1 MFLRSIFA
9 KFSTPSIYYFYF
21 AILLIAVC
29 DFVFFF
35 KTEQYTLGI
44 FGALACIG
52 LLLLPVFLF
61 TKRLRTYLIILLPIF
76 ILIPFNLGSI
86 ILFGVPINDASILLI
101 LNTNIN
107 EAMELVGGYLF
118 GMLVG
123 VVSYAIGLIVIF
135 KRIPNKIPLRT
146 GYFTSFI
153 SLIVLLLL
161 PIFDTGTKNYL
172 ANLRS
177 RFYTIFPTS
186 LLYAAKMTYG
196 QYKLINSTKEERT
209 NFRFNAKQI
218 VNIQG
223 KQVYVLV
230 IGESSRYD
238 HWGINGY
245 EKNTSPLLSKRENLI
260 SFNNVAA
267 GGFITEYAIPLLL
280 TGVGADN
287 YDKHY
292 RQKSI
297 VSVFKEAGFS
307 TYWLTNQVDEGH
319 IKIHLQEADK
329 QYLYISDFRATK
341 NIHRDMELVETLK
354 KILSEPG
361 DKKFIVLH
369 TIGSHYDYSVRYPDA
384 FDILKPSN
392 KTVFSKSADKNF
404 KNVLVNS
411 YDNSIFYTDAVV
423 DSVISLVS
431 SQNVHSSVTYLS
443 DHGEN
448 LFDDGRDLSQH
459 AYPVPSKYIAHIPY
473 FVWYSPLLEK
483 TFPDKITNLKSH
495 INDKISSENIIHT
508 FTSMSGIQ
516 YLKQDSTKN
525 VTSIYFKDNQ
535 QRILGA
541 NRKVYNSADLK

>member
-1 MFLRSIFA
+1 MYL
-9 KFSTPSIYYFYF
+9 
-21 AILLIAVC
+21 ILLS
-29 DFVFFF
+29 
-35 KTEQYTLGI
+35 
-44 FGALACIG
+44 
-52 LLLLPVFLF
+52 
-61 TKRLRTYLIILLPIF
+61 PIF

-86 ILFGVPINDASILLI
+86 IHFGVPINDASILLI

-107 EAMELVGGYLF
+107 EAKELVGGYVF
-118 GMLVG
+118 RMLGV
-123 VVSYAIGLIVIF
+123 VVSYLVGLIFIF
-135 KRIPNKIPLRT
+135 KRIPNVIPLRI

-177 RFYTIFPTS
+177 RFYTVFPTS
-186 LLYAAKMTYG
+186 LLYAAKMTYR
-196 QYKLINSTKEERT
+196 QYQLVNSTKEERV
-209 NFRFNAKQI
+209 NFKFNAKQI
-218 VNIQG
+218 VNIEG

-230 IGESSRYD
+230 MGESSRYD

-260 SFNNVAA
+260 SFNNVMA

-292 RQKSI
+292 QQKSI

-329 QYLYISDFRATK
+329 QYLNISDFRATK
-341 NIHRDMELVETLK
+341 HVHRDMELVETFK

-369 TIGSHYDYSVRYPDA
+369 TIGSHYDYSVRYPDK
-384 FDILKPSN
+384 FDVLKPSN
-392 KTVFSKSADKNF
+392 KTIFSKSADKNF

-411 YDNSIFYTDAVV
+411 YDNSIIYTDAVV
-423 DSVISLVS
+423 DKVISLVS
-431 SQNVHSSVTYLS
+431 SQNAHSFVTYLS

-448 LFDDGRDLSQH
+448 LFDDGRGLSQH
-459 AYPVPSKYIAHIPY
+459 AYPVPSKYITHIPY

-483 TFPDKITNLKSH
+483 AFPNKITNLKSH
-495 INDKISSENIIHT
+495 INAKISTENIIHT
-508 FTSMSGIQ
+508 ITSMSGIQ

-541 NRKVYNSADLK
+541 NRKVYNAADLK

>member
-1 MFLRSIFA
+1 MFFRNFFTN
-9 KFSTPSIYYFYF
+9 FSTPSIYYFYF
-21 AILLIAVC
+21 AISLIAVC

-35 KTEQYTLGI
+35 KSEQYGLGI
-44 FGALACIG
+44 FGVLACTG
-52 LLLLPVFLF
+52 LFLLPVFLF
-61 TKRLRTYLIILLPIF
+61 TKKIRLYLILLSPIF

-86 ILFGVPINDASILLI
+86 IHFGVPINDASILLI

-107 EAMELVGGYLF
+107 EAKELVGGYVF
-118 GMLVG
+118 RMVG
-123 VVSYAIGLIVIF
+123 VVVSYLVGLIFIF
-135 KRIPNKIPLRT
+135 KRIPNGIPLRI
-146 GYFTSFI
+146 GYIISFI

-186 LLYAAKMTYG
+186 LLYAAKMTYR
-196 QYKLINSTKEERT
+196 QYQLVNSTKEERV
-209 NFRFNAKQI
+209 NFKFNAKQI
-218 VNIQG
+218 VNIEG

-230 IGESSRYD
+230 MGESSRYD

-260 SFNNVAA
+260 SFNNVMT

-280 TGVGADN
+280 TGVSADN

-329 QYLYISDFRATK
+329 QYLNISDFRATK
-341 NIHRDMELVETLK
+341 HIHRDMELVETLK

-369 TIGSHYDYSVRYPDA
+369 TIGSHYDYSVRYPDK
-384 FDILKPSN
+384 FDVLKPSN
-392 KTVFSKSADKNF
+392 KTIFSKSADKNF

-411 YDNSIFYTDAVV
+411 YDNSIIYTDAVV
-423 DSVISLVS
+423 DKVISLVS
-431 SQNVHSSVTYLS
+431 SQNAHSFVTYLS

-448 LFDDGRDLSQH
+448 LFDDGRGLSQH

-483 TFPDKITNLKSH
+483 AFPNKITNLKSH
-495 INDKISSENIIHT
+495 INAKISTENIIHT
-508 FTSMSGIQ
+508 ITSMSGIQ

-541 NRKVYNSADLK
+541 NRKVYNAADLK

>member
-1 MFLRSIFA
+1 MLLYSFFA
-9 KFSTPSIYYFYF
+9 RFNSSSIYYFYF
-21 AILLIAVC
+21 AVLLISVC
-29 DFVFFF
+29 DFVYFF
-35 KTEQYTLGI
+35 KTEQYSFGI
-44 FGALACIG
+44 YGALACTG
-52 LLLLPVFLF
+52 LHLLPVFLF
-61 TKRLRTYLIILLPIF
+61 TKNIRLYLLLLSPIF
-76 ILIPFNLGSI
+76 IFIPFNLGSI
-86 ILFGVPINDASILLI
+86 ILFGVPFNDATFLLI
-101 LNTNIN
+101 LNTNIK
-107 EAMELVGGYLF
+107 EAKELLGGYLF
-118 GMLVG
+118 NMVVV
-123 VVSYAIGLIVIF
+123 VVSYVIALIFIF
-135 KRIPNKIPLRT
+135 NRVPNVMPLRT
-146 GYFTSFI
+146 GYLTSFI
-153 SLIVLLLL
+153 SLIVVLTL
-161 PIFDTGTKNYL
+161 PIFDTGTKNYF

-186 LLYAAKMTYG
+186 LLYASKMTYS
-196 QYKLINSTKEERT
+196 QYKLVNSTKEERT

-218 VNIQG
+218 VNIEG

-245 EKNTSPLLSKRENLI
+245 EKKTSPMLSKRENLI
-260 SFNNVAA
+260 SFNNVAS
-267 GGFITEYAIPLLL
+267 GGFITEYALPLIL

-287 YDKHY
+287 FDKHY

-319 IKIHLQEADK
+319 IKVHIQEADK
-329 QYLYISDFRATK
+329 QYLSISDFRATK
-341 NIHRDMELVETLK
+341 HIHRDMELVETLK

-369 TIGSHYDYSVRYPDA
+369 TIGSHYDYSVRYPDE
-384 FDILKPSN
+384 FDKLKPSN
-392 KTVFSKSADKNF
+392 KTVFSKSADKKF

-411 YDNSIFYTDAVV
+411 YDNSILYTDTVI
-423 DSVISLVS
+423 DTVISLVS
-431 SQNVHSSVTYLS
+431 SQNAHSSVTYLS

-459 AYPVPSKYIAHIPY
+459 AYPVPSKYIAQIPY

-483 TFPDKITNLKSH
+483 TFPDKISNLKSH
-495 INDKISSENIIHT
+495 INAKISSENIIHT

-525 VTSIYFKDNQ
+525 VASSYFKDNQ

>member
-123 VVSYAIGLIVIF
+123 VISFVTGLILVF

-218 VNIQG
+218 VNIEG

-411 YDNSIFYTDAVV
+411 YDNSILYTDAVV

>member
-9 KFSTPSIYYFYF
+9 KFSTPSIFYFYF

-196 QYKLINSTKEERT
+196 QYKLINSTREERT

-218 VNIQG
+218 VNIEG

-354 KILSEPG
+354 KILLEPG

-411 YDNSIFYTDAVV
+411 YDNSILYTDAVV

-495 INDKISSENIIHT
+495 INDRISSENIIHT

>member
-1 MFLRSIFA
+1 MFLRSFFA
-9 KFSTPSIYYFYF
+9 KFNTPSIYYFYF
-21 AILLIAVC
+21 AIILITVC
-29 DFVFFF
+29 DFVFFN
-35 KTEQYTLGI
+35 KTEQYILGI
-44 FGALACIG
+44 FGVLDCIG

-61 TKRLRTYLIILLPIF
+61 TKKLRTYLIILSPIF
-76 ILIPFNLGSI
+76 FLIPFNLGSI
-86 ILFGVPINDASILLI
+86 ILFGVPINDASIHLI

-118 GMLVG
+118 SMMVG
-123 VVSYAIGLIVIF
+123 VVFYVIGLILIF
-135 KRIPNKIPLRT
+135 KRIPNEIPLRT

-153 SLIVLLLL
+153 SLILLLLL

-172 ANLRS
+172 TNLRS

-186 LLYAAKMTYG
+186 LLYAAKMTYV
-196 QYKLINSTKEERT
+196 QYQLINSTKEERT

-218 VNIQG
+218 VKIEG

-245 EKNTSPLLSKRENLI
+245 EKKTSPLLSKRENLI

-307 TYWLTNQVDEGH
+307 TYWITDQVDEGH

-369 TIGSHYDYSVRYPDA
+369 TIGSHYDYSVRYPDE
-384 FDILKPSN
+384 FDKLQPSN

-411 YDNSIFYTDAVV
+411 YDNSIIYTDAVV
-423 DSVISLVS
+423 DKVISLVS
-431 SQNVHSSVTYLS
+431 SQNIHSSVTYLS

-448 LFDDGRDLSQH
+448 LFDDDRDLSQH
-459 AYPVPSKYIAHIPY
+459 AYPVPSKYISHIPY
-473 FVWYSPLLEK
+473 FVWYSPMLEK

-495 INDKISSENIIHT
+495 INAKISSENIIHT
-508 FTSMSGIQ
+508 ITSMSGIQ

-525 VTSIYFKDNQ
+525 VTSKYFKDNQ

-541 NRKVYNSADLK
+541 NRKVYNSTDLK